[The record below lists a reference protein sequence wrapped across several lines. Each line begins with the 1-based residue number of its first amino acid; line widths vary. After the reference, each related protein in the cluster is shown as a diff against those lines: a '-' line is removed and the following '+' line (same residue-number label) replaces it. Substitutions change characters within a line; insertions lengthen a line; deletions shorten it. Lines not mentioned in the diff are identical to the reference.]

1 MQAHQASASISHA
14 VILLYLRILSV
25 SLDLIRSEHDDA
37 KVHGWFGQLVGKLIS
52 ICAST
57 GMCALPAANA
67 RDIEIYFC
75 IQPFADQPELLPC
88 RKSRN

>member
-14 VILLYLRILSV
+14 VILLYLRVLSV
-25 SLDLIRSEHDDA
+25 SRDLVRSERNDA
-37 KVHGWFGQLVGKLIS
+37 KVNGWFGQLTGKLIR
-52 ICAST
+52 ICASA
-57 GMCALPAANA
+57 GIRALPAANP
-67 RDIEIYFC
+67 RGNEIYFC